1 MKIRRLLLS
10 TQESARFDKLLFLNW
25 ETGKMKIDQVIKLFK
40 RNNLVTEDV
49 DINESEM
56 ETWLNSL
63 GYRKEKNGNKISDC

>member
-1 MKIRRLLLS
+1 MEFSRLLS
-10 TQESARFDKLLFLNW
+10 SKQESASFDKLLFLNW

-49 DINESEM
+49 VINESEM
-56 ETWLNSL
+56 ETWLNSI